1 MAKSTKKTAKPKTQH
16 KKAPAQGKNIED
28 GMMETVQFGAKAI
41 IAAGVLGALGG
52 AMRKM

>member
-1 MAKSTKKTAKPKTQH
+1 MAKTTKKTVKKTT
-16 KKAPAQGKNIED
+16 KKAPVRGKNIED
-28 GMMETVQFGAKAI
+28 DMMETVQFGAKAI